1 MKRLLLCAAAG
12 VALTACANTADTERA
27 LGPDTGAAGLA
38 QPTTDSVADAAR
50 QEGAMEQATTGSAAP
65 VAGGADA
72 RFPATAAGATAFVNA
87 AEEQLQRAG
96 EFANRAAWVRA
107 TYINEDTQWLE
118 TKAGGE
124 YNALASRL
132 ARDSARF
139 NSVQGLDPLTRRK
152 LQMLQRALVLPAP
165 SRDGAAEEL
174 AALGTKLDS
183 TYSTGKFTYKGKTLT
198 LNDAED
204 ILRTSRDPA
213 ELKAVYEGWRTISPP
228 MRDDYARLVALANEG
243 STELGYKDTGALWR
257 SWYDME
263 PDAFAAD
270 TDRLWSEVEPFYRTC
285 TATCAPS

>member
-1 MKRLLLCAAAG
+1 
-12 VALTACANTADTERA
+12 
-27 LGPDTGAAGLA
+27 
-38 QPTTDSVADAAR
+38 
-50 QEGAMEQATTGSAAP
+50 MEQATTGSAAP

-213 ELKAVYEGWRTISPP
+213 ELRRSTRAGGTISPP
-228 MRDDYARLVALANEG
+228 MRDGLRPPR
-243 STELGYKDTGALWR
+243 GAGQRGLHR
-257 SWYDME
+257 SWATRTPARSGAPGTTWSRRLCGRTPTGSGRGRALLPQPALLRARQAE
-263 PDAFAAD
+263 RQVRRRRAAQ
-270 TDRLWSEVEPFYRTC
+270 DRTHPRRPARQHVGPGVGQHL
-285 TATCAPS
+285 